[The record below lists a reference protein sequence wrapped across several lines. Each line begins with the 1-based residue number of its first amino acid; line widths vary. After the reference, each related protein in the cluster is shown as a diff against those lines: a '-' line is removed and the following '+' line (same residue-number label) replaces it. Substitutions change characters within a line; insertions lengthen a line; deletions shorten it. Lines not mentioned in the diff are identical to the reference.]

1 MSSVTATPP
10 ARVSPPKPAPAPAR
24 HADAAAEKHVEKE
37 TKSAKPIAGVQSVSP
52 TPTHAAK
59 GNKVD
64 NLA

>member
-1 MSSVTATPP
+1 MSSITATPP
-10 ARVSPPKPAPAPAR
+10 ARVAAPKPATVRNPDSTNA
-24 HADAAAEKHVEKE
+24 KHVEPEMKP
-37 TKSAKPIAGVQSVSP
+37 AKPVAGIQSVSP

>member
-1 MSSVTATPP
+1 MSSVTATPA
-10 ARVSPPKPAPAPAR
+10 ARVSPPKPAPVR
-24 HADAAAEKHVEKE
+24 HADAVAEKHVEKE
-37 TKSAKPIAGVQSVSP
+37 AKSAKPVAGVQSVSP

>member
-1 MSSVTATPP
+1 MSSITATPP
-10 ARVSPPKPAPAPAR
+10 ARVSAPKPAPVR
-24 HADAAAEKHVEKE
+24 HADAASEKPVAHD
-37 TKSAKPIAGVQSVSP
+37 TKPTKPVAGVQSVSP

>member
-10 ARVSPPKPAPAPAR
+10 ARVSPPKPAPAR
-24 HADAAAEKHVEKE
+24 HADAVAEKHVEKE
-37 TKSAKPIAGVQSVSP
+37 TKSAKPVAGVQSVSP